1 MKKSLI
7 ALAVA
12 AALPVAAQADVTLSG
27 SVSAEYTLGSNL
39 NPDTST
45 SLSASSSE
53 VLSNGMTATASFDV
67 LGNDSQGTI
76 SLSGDFG
83 TVTGG
88 TAAASL
94 ADVADSSATDTNDE
108 AADLDGISYTG
119 SIAGLTVHAMA
130 GQFDDKAYDDANG
143 DAVNNT
149 VKYVKY
155 GASYDLNGLTISGSS
170 TAEDDVAETSLSA
183 SYSFGDLTVSATK
196 DQGADAV
203 VKAAY
208 AATMGDLAVSVSA
221 DSGNAWDLSA
231 TYTMGDIAITA
242 TDDEEAGGADI
253 SAAYASGALSVS
265 VDSDSDVT
273 VAYDLGNAD
282 LTLVREDDET
292 KVKYTVAF

>member
-39 NPDTST
+39 APTT
-45 SLSASSSE
+45 EASLSASSSE

-67 LGNDSQGTI
+67 LGNDAQGTI
-76 SLSGDFG
+76 SLAGDFG

-88 TAAASL
+88 TGAATLS
-94 ADVADSSATDTNDE
+94 DVADSSATETDDE
-108 AADLDGISYTG
+108 DADLNGISYAG
-119 SIAGLTVHAMA
+119 SVAGLDVHVMA
-130 GQFDDKAYDDANG
+130 GSFDEDDTAG
-143 DAVNNT
+143 TTLVD
-149 VKYVKY
+149 YVKY

-170 TAEDDVAETSLSA
+170 TSEDDVAETSLSA

-196 DQGADAV
+196 DEDADAV

-208 AATMGDLAVSVSA
+208 SATMGDLAVSVSA
-221 DSGNAWDLSA
+221 ASDDTWDLTA
-231 TYTMGDIAITA
+231 TYTLGDISITA
-242 TDDEEAGGADI
+242 EDDEAAGGADI

-265 VDSDSDVT
+265 VDSDSEVT
-273 VAYDLGNAD
+273 VGYDMGNAD
-282 LTLVREDDET
+282 LAVVRDDDGT
-292 KVKYTVAF
+292 TVKYTVAF